1 MEYHNSRSC
10 GATDREPKR
19 FRRMPSSV
27 IQSYRYDPER
37 SALLIRFV
45 SGHAYSYFDVPE
57 EVAKG
62 LTTARSKGRYFQEHI
77 RDRFAF
83 RRERSAA

>member
-1 MEYHNSRSC
+1 
-10 GATDREPKR
+10 
-19 FRRMPSSV
+19 MPSSV

-37 SALLIRFV
+37 RTLLIRFV
-45 SGHAYSYFDVPE
+45 SGHAYSYSDVPE
-57 EVAKG
+57 EVANG

-83 RRERSAA
+83 RREHSAA